1 MNTQTRVLHAHIHT
15 HTRCVCIRL
24 KKIFFFF
31 PVPPNAPSSIKVF
44 TERNMAA
51 VNWTAPVFPG
61 AFFSK

>member
-1 MNTQTRVLHAHIHT
+1 MNTQTRVLHAHIHP
-15 HTRCVCIRL
+15 HTRCMHTS
-24 KKIFFFF
+24 KKNFFFF

-61 AFFSK
+61 ALFSK